1 MVGWFMVF
9 NATFNNISVI
19 SWRSVLL
26 VKETG
31 APGENHQ
38 LCFMTVFV
46 CSIVL
51 LYLWV
56 RISPRARCTTLCN
69 QVCQWLAAGRWFSP
83 GAPVSFTNK
92 TDLHDITEI
101 LLKVALNTI
110 NQPTIYCVNKY
121 NNTIEQTKTVIKHNF
136 EEHSF
141 LSLRKWLFSYKYILY
156 ALNEHVPRYWKWL
169 IKQSIIK

>member
-1 MVGWFMVF
+1 MVF

-19 SWRSVLL
+19 SWKSVLL
-26 VKETG
+26 AKETG
-31 APGENHQ
+31 APGENHRSAASHWQ
-38 LCFMTVFV
+38 T
-46 CSIVL
+46 L
-51 LYLWV
+51 LHNV
-56 RISPRARCTTLCN
+56 
-69 QVCQWLAAGRWFSP
+69 VHLALG
-83 GAPVSFTNK
+83 
-92 TDLHDITEI
+92 EI
-101 LLKVALNTI
+101 RTH
-110 NQPTIYCVNKY
+110 KY